1 MLWFDKKSI
10 TNVFFKNYYF
20 LNYNSKF
27 FIYSF
32 IENIT
37 ILTQCGRSPYFMYVF
52 DWVNYVW
59 LLFSEEMTLNL
70 INRVEHQRKE
80 IPPISGILKR
90 HYRGKKK
97 IQFHEKKIRDFNFM
111 NNFFREIVIFLDFF
125 FVVMTLLTMFPV
137 IKIVV

>member
-1 MLWFDKKSI
+1 
-10 TNVFFKNYYF
+10 
-20 LNYNSKF
+20 
-27 FIYSF
+27 
-32 IENIT
+32 
-37 ILTQCGRSPYFMYVF
+37 
-52 DWVNYVW
+52 
-59 LLFSEEMTLNL
+59 MTLNL

-97 IQFHEKKIRDFNFM
+97 FNFTEKNFRDFNFM

-137 IKIVV
+137 IKIVVRKTTNFMDRVIFYVFYHSILEVLPWFYFSRFKKLFFGKIGNLHQ